1 MSNLN
6 DIEIYIDPR
15 VLLGSAPPP
24 RTNIYS
30 DPTLVS
36 EVALQALRDVRHMLP
51 SEGVDIVDAVL
62 HRAL

>member
-1 MSNLN
+1 MSNLGG
-6 DIEIYIDPR
+6 IEIYIDPR
-15 VLLGSAPPP
+15 VLMGSTLSP
-24 RTNIYS
+24 RTNLYG

-62 HRAL
+62 QRAL